1 MASSKSLDSPTCWR
15 RGGLRYDPHDQRHR
29 HAEVDESHRVAPAFF
44 FVSAIELGVARWAM
58 ELVNWIIEVYI
69 GPSIMG

>member
-29 HAEVDESHRVAPAFF
+29 HAEVDESHRVAPASFLF
-44 FVSAIELGVARWAM
+44 RRSSWEWLD
-58 ELVNWIIEVYI
+58 
-69 GPSIMG
+69 GPWSWLTGL